1 MTATKIKLFLRIWR
15 HQHNLGLEPFH
26 AVLLPAGV
34 EPVSMLV
41 RVHLEDLP
49 DLLRQAAVGG
59 EEGQAMEDHFL
70 EQGEGL
76 EIQNAPVGLHF

>member
-1 MTATKIKLFLRIWR
+1 
-15 HQHNLGLEPFH
+15 
-26 AVLLPAGV
+26 
-34 EPVSMLV
+34 MLV

-59 EEGQAMEDHFL
+59 EEGQAGEDHFL